1 MKMKFQFK
9 PSGKAGG
16 KLAKLCKRAGA
27 ISMAAALLVTSGSFS
42 NLQIAKAY
50 TNPESNVTH
59 WGTFYIYAFN
69 KNETDAIGKEIYPAP
84 GKDVQEA

>member
-50 TNPESNVTH
+50 TNPESM
-59 WGTFYIYAFN
+59 
-69 KNETDAIGKEIYPAP
+69 
-84 GKDVQEA
+84 